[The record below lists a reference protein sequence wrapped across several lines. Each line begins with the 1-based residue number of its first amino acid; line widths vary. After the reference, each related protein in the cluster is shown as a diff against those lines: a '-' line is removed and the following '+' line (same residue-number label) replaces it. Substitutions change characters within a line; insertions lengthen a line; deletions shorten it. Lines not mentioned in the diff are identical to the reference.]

1 MIIIA
6 KILWYALTAGSD
18 SSSSSPSH
26 FPFPTG
32 FFAAGGAGAAFGAAA
47 GFPTEDSSLPDSS
60 TRHERKFVRYLVGVT
75 NIKARDST
83 PIRHVSCLMIF

>member
-1 MIIIA
+1 MIIVT

-32 FFAAGGAGAAFGAAA
+32 FFTAGGAGAALGAAA

-60 TRHERKFVRYLVGVT
+60 TRQESAFVRHLVGVT
-75 NIKARDST
+75 NIKARDFT
-83 PIRHVSCLMIF
+83 PIRHISCLLIF